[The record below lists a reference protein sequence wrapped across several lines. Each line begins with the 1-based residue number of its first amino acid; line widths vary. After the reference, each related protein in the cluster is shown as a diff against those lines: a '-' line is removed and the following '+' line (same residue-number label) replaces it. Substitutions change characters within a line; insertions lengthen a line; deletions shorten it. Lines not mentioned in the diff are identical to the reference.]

1 MFENVY
7 KGKKVLVTGH
17 TGFKGSWLSLWL
29 LELGAEVYGLSKS
42 VYEDPSHFTLL
53 NLERKLKGHF
63 LVDIRNFDETKAVF
77 QRIQPDIVFHLA
89 AEAIVKTCLD
99 SPKDAFDVNLG
110 GSVNI
115 LESIRATSSI
125 KSAVMITSDKCYE
138 NVEWDYGYR
147 EDDRLGGKDPYSA
160 SKACAEICF
169 SAYYRSYFYNMEN
182 LGIAT
187 ARAGNVIGGGDWA
200 KDRIIPD
207 AMRSVQSKKELVIR
221 APRATRPWQL
231 VLEPLSG
238 YLNLAADLFLKKSR
252 LQIRGESFNFGPPT
266 ETEISVE
273 GVLKEMKTYIPHLHW
288 QVDEKDPYAKKE
300 AGLLK
305 LNCDKA
311 LRRLDWR
318 ATLNFSETIEFTSA
332 WYNHWLQQKDISEI
346 SGRQISQ
353 YSLKA
358 KERNIS
364 WAQG

>member
-1 MFENVY
+1 MFQDVFR
-7 KGKKVLVTGH
+7 GKKVLITGH

-29 LELGAEVYGLSKS
+29 EQLGAKVYGLSHE
-42 VYEDPSHFTLL
+42 VFEDPSHFSLL
-53 NLERKLKGHF
+53 KLDQRLSGHH
-63 LVDIRNFDETKAVF
+63 LVDIRSFESTIAVF
-77 QRIQPDIVFHLA
+77 EKVQPDIVFHLA

-99 SPKDAFDVNLG
+99 QPKRAFDVNLG

-115 LESIRATSSI
+115 LEAIRSTSSV
-125 KSAVMITSDKCYE
+125 KAAVMITSDKCYE

-147 EDDRLGGKDPYSA
+147 EPDRLGGKDPYSA

-169 SAYYRSYFYNMEN
+169 SAYYRSYFYQMEH

-207 AMRSVQSKKELVIR
+207 AMRAIQNGKDLIIR

-238 YLNLAADLFLKKSR
+238 YLNLASELYLGNRKEDL
-252 LQIRGESFNFGPPT
+252 RGESFNFGPPT
-266 ETEISVE
+266 ETEISVN
-273 GVLKEMKTYIPHLHW
+273 GVLKEIKKYIPRLDW
-288 QVDEKDPYAKKE
+288 QVDEKDPYARNE

-311 LRRLDWR
+311 LRRLHWK
-318 ATLNFSETIEFTSA
+318 ATLNFSETIDFTA
-332 WYNHWLQQKDISEI
+332 QWYNHWLDQKDVLEI
-346 SGRQISQ
+346 SSEQIEAYSSRARERQVP
-353 YSLKA
+353 
-358 KERNIS
+358 
-364 WAQG
+364 WALE